1 MQPYKN
7 RDSGIRAFE
16 IHKSDIILEFK
27 DGGGYLYDYV
37 KPGRKHVEQMK
48 KLALKGE
55 GLATYVN
62 QHVRE
67 HYKAKL
73 Y

>member
-7 RDSGIRAFE
+7 KRSGIKGFE
-16 IHKSDIILEFK
+16 IHESNIILQFQ
-27 DGGGYLYDYV
+27 DGGGYLYDYE
-37 KPGRKHVEQMK
+37 KPGKKHVEQMK
-48 KLALKGE
+48 RLALKGKD
-55 GLATYVN
+55 LATYVN

-67 HYKAKL
+67 NYKAKL

>member
-7 RDSGIRAFE
+7 SKSGVSAFE
-16 IHKSDIILEFK
+16 IHETKIILEFR
-27 DGGGYLYDYV
+27 DGGGYLYDYKV
-37 KPGRKHVEQMK
+37 PGKKHVEQMK
-48 KLALKGE
+48 KLALQGK

-73 Y
+73 F